1 MSNIKN
7 TEEIILAQI
16 SPEALKT
23 IQRVLETGGEITGVT
38 VQVSV
43 KLPDGSSKTTTV
55 NPLGK
60 LNLVICE
67 HLHLESGWFCGGYA
81 EIC

>member
-23 IQRVLETGGEITGVT
+23 IQRVLETGGEITRVM
-38 VQVSV
+38 VQVRV
-43 KLPDGSSKTTTV
+43 ELPDGSSKTTTV
-55 NPLGK
+55 NSFGK
-60 LNLVICE
+60 LNL
-67 HLHLESGWFCGGYA
+67 ESYDHMFSQKW
-81 EIC
+81 

>member
-7 TEEIILAQI
+7 TEEVILAQI

-43 KLPDGSSKTTTV
+43 ELPDGRSKTTTV
-55 NPLGK
+55 SPTGQ
-60 LNLVICE
+60 LNLEFHNHVHFRSWQE
-67 HLHLESGWFCGGYA
+67 
-81 EIC
+81 